1 MAASCCIPGGTW
13 AVAVAPVLYDITDT
27 KVPAGEMC
35 RVRASPRGSTQPLP
49 IKPGGV
55 QPTIGE
61 AAAYVLALPHAE
73 SCNRWRRAAQLLLD
87 QADVAAVSKQA
98 RLALVYDPRLDIG
111 AMPGR

>member
-1 MAASCCIPGGTW
+1 M
-13 AVAVAPVLYDITDT
+13 
-27 KVPAGEMC
+27 
-35 RVRASPRGSTQPLP
+35 PLP
-49 IKPGGV
+49 EAPPNPCRSNGGV

>member
-1 MAASCCIPGGTW
+1 M
-13 AVAVAPVLYDITDT
+13 AVAVALCTILRTQ
-27 KVPAGEMC
+27 VPAGEI
-35 RVRASPRGSTQPLP
+35 RVRASPRSSTQPPP

-55 QPTIGE
+55 QRTIGE
-61 AAAYVLALPHAE
+61 AADYVPALPHAE

-98 RLALVYDPRLDIG
+98 KLALVYDSRLGIG

>member
-1 MAASCCIPGGTW
+1 M
-13 AVAVAPVLYDITDT
+13 L
-27 KVPAGEMC
+27 
-35 RVRASPRGSTQPLP
+35 SPRACLSQ
-49 IKPGGV
+49 KPHPTPADQTGGV
-55 QPTIGE
+55 QRTIGE

-98 RLALVYDPRLDIG
+98 KLALVYDPRFDIG